1 MHPGYSPIS
10 VYLHRDPVDFR
21 KQINGLAEIVEG
33 DMLLNPFEQSLYV
46 FINRNRSNIKIL
58 YWDKNGFCLWQKRL
72 ELDRFAWPKGEQFDA
87 THQIEL
93 RELQWLLEGLDPWHK
108 NRHNSLNYKT
118 IM

>member
-1 MHPGYSPIS
+1 MHPGYIPAS

-21 KQINGLAEIVEG
+21 KQINGLAELVEG
-33 DMLLNPFEQSLYV
+33 EMRLSAFEKSLFV

-58 YWDKNGFCLWQKRL
+58 YWDQNGFCLWQKRL
-72 ELDRFAWPKGEQFDA
+72 EKDRFVWPKGERFNA
-87 THQIEL
+87 THRVEM

-108 NRHNSLNYKT
+108 NRHNILNYNT